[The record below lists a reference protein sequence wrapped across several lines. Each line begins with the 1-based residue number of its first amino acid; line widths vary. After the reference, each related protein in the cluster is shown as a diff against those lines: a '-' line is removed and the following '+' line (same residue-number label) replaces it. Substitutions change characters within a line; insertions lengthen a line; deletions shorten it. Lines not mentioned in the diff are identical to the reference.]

1 MDNYYVKITVED
13 INIAENFFQNDKHLD
28 EFISNVSR
36 YYCKKPLT
44 LKTKIVKRYF
54 ETYKKV
60 MDKVIVN
67 REVGKKGGL
76 KRIENERIKEN
87 SLEPPLQPPLE
98 PLVEA
103 NLNKVNKVK
112 EVNKVNNIE
121 ERKLKFADTLKPF
134 IDKFGRTMVN
144 DFYRYWTQPNNSN
157 TKFKREL
164 EKTWDLSLR
173 LDTWARNDKST
184 FGKTT
189 EQKLEPKLN
198 MLK

>member
-1 MDNYYVKITVED
+1 MAKKSFLLHIDSLIVLPEMSNEQAGIFIKAIYHYQMTGELIELDFGLKMAITPFINQFKRDNEVYESTV
-13 INIAENFFQNDKHLD
+13 NKRRIA
-28 EFISNVSR
+28 
-36 YYCKKPLT
+36 
-44 LKTKIVKRYF
+44 
-54 ETYKKV
+54 
-60 MDKVIVN
+60 
-67 REVGKKGGL
+67 GAKGG
-76 KRIENERIKEN
+76 KQK
-87 SLEPPLQPPLE
+87 
-98 PLVEA
+98 VA
-103 NLNKVNKVK
+103 NASKSKHKVAKVADNDNDNVNDNKNK
-112 EVNKVNNIE
+112 NKNNNIE

-134 IDKFGRTMVN
+134 IDKFGRPMVN

-184 FGKTT
+184 FGKST

>member
-1 MDNYYVKITVED
+1 MAKKSFLLHIDSLIVLPEMSNEQAGIFIKAIYHYQMTGELIELDFGLKMAITPFINQFKRDNEMYEITV
-13 INIAENFFQNDKHLD
+13 NKRRIA
-28 EFISNVSR
+28 
-36 YYCKKPLT
+36 
-44 LKTKIVKRYF
+44 
-54 ETYKKV
+54 
-60 MDKVIVN
+60 
-67 REVGKKGGL
+67 GAKGG
-76 KRIENERIKEN
+76 KQK
-87 SLEPPLQPPLE
+87 
-98 PLVEA
+98 VA
-103 NLNKVNKVK
+103 NASKSKHKVAKVADNVNDNVNDNKN
-112 EVNKVNNIE
+112 NNIE

-134 IDKFGRTMVN
+134 IDKFGRPMVN